1 MYTYLDGVGSGNEAT
16 KATMLGSTFV
26 AEESGGVGEKEIEC
40 YSRRVYRLP
49 ISLVRVIHAILSVST
64 SLKRGTEGPCAWSSE
79 RARISLFALL
89 EDMSNRPAVEN
100 SFVRRCDNWCFDQPL
115 RIFSRFFANFHGI
128 RFVTLYPTLR
138 NFSGNC
144 TVLHLDS
151 IDYREFSQV
160 FFFFNYIFTI
170 YFILDR
176 PAD

>member
-16 KATMLGSTFV
+16 KATMLGSTFL

-49 ISLVRVIHAILSVST
+49 ISLVRAIHAILSVST

-89 EDMSNRPAVEN
+89 EDMSNRPGFTAVEN

-128 RFVTLYPTLR
+128 LRYAVSNAQEFFWKLHRTSSRFDRL
-138 NFSGNC
+138 SGIFA
-144 TVLHLDS
+144 S
-151 IDYREFSQV
+151 
-160 FFFFNYIFTI
+160 FFFFKLYI
-170 YFILDR
+170 Y
-176 PAD
+176 

>member
-16 KATMLGSTFV
+16 KATMLGSTFL

-115 RIFSRFFANFHGI
+115 RIFSRFFANFHGSLRCIQRSGIFLEIAPYFISI
-128 RFVTLYPTLR
+128 RSTIG
-138 NFSGNC
+138 NF
-144 TVLHLDS
+144 
-151 IDYREFSQV
+151 RKF